1 MFSDQSDQS
10 EKQES
15 LRGPPTSPTRPT
27 SLSPPRKASDQ
38 SEPTKKGLNF
48 LSFSLAQ
55 FSLISYLCNVLRKK
69 LQQDTNQIIITN
81 LHHKTHVEWM
91 VLKIIKTMLKYKV
104 IQRKNPID
112 KSVKYYAQEV
122 EQTQMSF
129 ATLCDKISHSST
141 ATAADAS
148 AVIKEAC
155 VHALEA
161 LLDGKSVSLGDLGS
175 LHTTIKSKGAATAKD
190 FEPKLLR
197 NIMIRWVRPTRFRA
211 AFDLEK
217 GKVRV
222 QKV

>member
-1 MFSDQSDQS
+1 
-10 EKQES
+10 
-15 LRGPPTSPTRPT
+15 
-27 SLSPPRKASDQ
+27 
-38 SEPTKKGLNF
+38 
-48 LSFSLAQ
+48 
-55 FSLISYLCNVLRKK
+55 
-69 LQQDTNQIIITN
+69 
-81 LHHKTHVEWM
+81 M

-129 ATLCDKISHSST
+129 A
-141 ATAADAS
+141 
-148 AVIKEAC
+148 
-155 VHALEA
+155 
-161 LLDGKSVSLGDLGS
+161 
-175 LHTTIKSKGAATAKD
+175 TIKSKGAATAKD

>member
-1 MFSDQSDQS
+1 
-10 EKQES
+10 
-15 LRGPPTSPTRPT
+15 
-27 SLSPPRKASDQ
+27 
-38 SEPTKKGLNF
+38 
-48 LSFSLAQ
+48 
-55 FSLISYLCNVLRKK
+55 
-69 LQQDTNQIIITN
+69 
-81 LHHKTHVEWM
+81 M
-91 VLKIIKTMLKYKV
+91 VHKIIKTMLKYKV

-197 NIMIRWVRPTRFRA
+197 NIRYCP
-211 AFDLEK
+211 K
-217 GKVRV
+217 KVCKLQSSYICSELKNQR
-222 QKV
+222 KNNEAYKRTKIGINF

>member
-1 MFSDQSDQS
+1 
-10 EKQES
+10 
-15 LRGPPTSPTRPT
+15 
-27 SLSPPRKASDQ
+27 
-38 SEPTKKGLNF
+38 
-48 LSFSLAQ
+48 
-55 FSLISYLCNVLRKK
+55 
-69 LQQDTNQIIITN
+69 
-81 LHHKTHVEWM
+81 M

-161 LLDGKSVSLGDLGS
+161 LLDGKRVSLGDLGS

>member
-1 MFSDQSDQS
+1 
-10 EKQES
+10 
-15 LRGPPTSPTRPT
+15 
-27 SLSPPRKASDQ
+27 
-38 SEPTKKGLNF
+38 
-48 LSFSLAQ
+48 
-55 FSLISYLCNVLRKK
+55 
-69 LQQDTNQIIITN
+69 
-81 LHHKTHVEWM
+81 M

-129 ATLCDKISHSST
+129 A
-141 ATAADAS
+141 
-148 AVIKEAC
+148 
-155 VHALEA
+155 EA